1 MDRQTQSATPPVPD
15 SSSLIQKMFH
25 FQQSGKWR
33 SIHQLANSLVPYA
46 FLWVAMYYVLQY
58 SVWLAIPIAVL
69 AAGFL
74 VRIFVIFHDCGHGSF
89 FKSKR
94 ANDVCGVLTGIL
106 TFTPYHYWRASHA
119 RHHATSGNLDKRGH
133 GDVWMMTVEEYAAA
147 STGTRLQYR
156 LYRNPAVMF
165 LLGPLF
171 LLLISYRI
179 PKRRSSRSEKLS
191 VHATNAGIILLAFL
205 ISLVIGFKTYLLIQ
219 LPIIFIAFVAGVW
232 LFYVQHQ
239 FESVNWTR
247 QSEWDFISASL
258 YGGSF
263 YKLPKI
269 LNWFTGSIGYHHV
282 HHVNPRIPNY
292 NLAKC
297 HRHIDD
303 FRNVISVGLISGLKA
318 FGYRLW
324 DEKQKK
330 LIGFGTFKT
339 YQFDPEAN

>member
-1 MDRQTQSATPPVPD
+1 MDRRNQSGTTPLHD
-15 SSSLIQKMFH
+15 SHDLNQKMFP
-25 FQQSGKWR
+25 FQQPGRWR
-33 SIHQLANSLVPYA
+33 SIHQLANSLIPYVG
-46 FLWVAMYYVLQY
+46 LWIAMYYVLQY
-58 SVWLAIPIAVL
+58 SVWLALPISIL

-74 VRIFVIFHDCGHGSF
+74 VRIFIIFHDCGHSSF
-89 FKSKR
+89 FKSR
-94 ANDVCGVLTGIL
+94 IANEVCGVITGIL

-133 GDVWMMTVEEYAAA
+133 GDVWMMTVTEYA
-147 STGTRLQYR
+147 SSSRWVRFQYR
-156 LYRNPAVMF
+156 LYRHPAVMF

-179 PKRRSSRSEKLS
+179 PSRNSSRAERLS
-191 VHATNAGIILLAFL
+191 VHSTNAGILLVAFL
-205 ISLVIGFKTYLLIQ
+205 LSLAIGFKTYLLIQ

-239 FESVNWTR
+239 FESVSWTR
-247 QSEWDFISASL
+247 QRDWDFISASL

-292 NLAKC
+292 NLARC
-297 HRHIDD
+297 HRQIAD
-303 FRNVISVGLISGLKA
+303 FRNVISVGMISGLKA

-324 DEKQKK
+324 DERQKK
-330 LIGFGTFKT
+330 LIGFGALRSHR
-339 YQFDPEAN
+339 FDPEAN